1 MRRKE
6 NWMAFLIIFCRCSN
20 SFCLL
25 FSLELLNKRKK
36 NYNSKEEDK
45 KEEHQGEDERNV
57 IL

>member
-1 MRRKE
+1 VDKELRR
-6 NWMAFLIIFCRCSN
+6 
-20 SFCLL
+20 
-25 FSLELLNKRKK
+25 K